1 MDFLKYHKNL
11 TYHAAL
17 IRFALPARK
26 GRVIYEAAMKRI
38 LSFLFALLVSLPVTE
53 TALAQS
59 VVKTDNVRA
68 ELISE
73 VSTIKAGEPF
83 WVALRQTIKPHWHTY
98 WKNPGD
104 SGLPTEINWT
114 LPAGAKADP
123 IVWPTPSLIDVG
135 GIVNYGFHDD
145 ILLLAKV
152 TPPATL
158 PSSASGTFHLAADAN
173 WLVCNDVCIPEEGKF
188 AIDLPVG
195 PAATPAD
202 GATRALFD
210 KARRDVPLASPWP
223 AHYGVAKAGDP
234 TVVIDAKGLKADT
247 ISDVYF
253 FPSDWGGVANMTK
266 QSAVVTA
273 DGIRIPLKKGEAET
287 KGGPPP
293 QFTGILVLNEK
304 TGDGTQ
310 RQAFDVA
317 AKLDPA
323 FVPGASMQ
331 VSASNE
337 ETLSFA
343 EALFFALLGGM
354 ILNLMPCVFPVL
366 AMKAAAFARL
376 AGHERAEMRR
386 DGLAYTLGVL
396 VSFGA
401 MAAAILAIRGT
412 VGEVSWGFQFQS
424 PIFSLLVAYLFFVVG
439 LNLSGVFEISGGFT
453 GQLAGVGQGLASK
466 GGVTGAF
473 FTGVLAVVVA
483 TPCTAPFM
491 AAALGFALS
500 QPAPQTV
507 AVLLAM
513 GLGLAIPYLALSM
526 TPALQR
532 LMPRPGA
539 WMDRLRQFLAF
550 PMYASAVWMIWVL
563 TQQTGADGVLYA
575 LGGMILI
582 AFAIWL
588 LRLRGDGG
596 GGVASPATWVRR
608 GVAALALLLALA
620 TVIKI
625 EDSPATAASASGG
638 EQGNRTTGVSFE
650 GWERFSRARMM
661 QAVAEKK
668 PVFVDFS
675 AAWCITCLVNE
686 RVALETAGARK
697 AFEETGTVKLKGDWT
712 NRDPEITALLK
723 ELGRA
728 GVPLYLYWAPGADKP
743 VILGQ
748 VLTEASVVAQLTAK

>member
-1 MDFLKYHKNL
+1 MDFLKDRRSLAYHG
-11 TYHAAL
+11 AL
-17 IRFALPARK
+17 IRFALPARM
-26 GRVIYEAAMKRI
+26 GRVIYEAVMTRI
-38 LSFLFALLVSLPVTE
+38 LSFLFALLVALP
-53 TALAQS
+53 AFAQS

-73 VSTIKAGEPF
+73 VSAVKAGEPF

-104 SGLPTEINWT
+104 SGLPTEIAWA
-114 LPAGAKADP
+114 LPPGAKADP
-123 IVWPTPSLIDVG
+123 IVWPTPTMIDVQ
-135 GIVNYGFHDD
+135 GIVNYGFHDEAM
-145 ILLLAKV
+145 LLVKV
-152 TPPATL
+152 TPAAD
-158 PSSASGTFHLAADAN
+158 ASGTFHLAADAN
-173 WLVCNDVCIPEEGKF
+173 WLVCSDVCIPEEGKF
-188 AIDLPVG
+188 ALDIPVG
-195 PAATPAD
+195 PTATPAD
-202 GATRALFD
+202 AATRALFD
-210 KARRDVPLASPWP
+210 RARRDVPMESPWP
-223 AHYGVAKAGDP
+223 ARYGVAKSGDP
-234 TVVIDAKGLKADT
+234 TLVIDAKGLKPDT

-253 FPSDWGGVANMTK
+253 FPADWAGVANMTR
-266 QSAVVTA
+266 QNAVVTA
-273 DGIRIPLKKGEAET
+273 DGIRIPLKKGDAQT
-287 KGGPPP
+287 KGAPPA
-293 QFTGILVLNEK
+293 QATGTLVLTEK
-304 TGDGTQ
+304 TSDGPQ
-310 RQAFDVA
+310 RQAFDIV

-323 FVPGASMQ
+323 FVPGAALQ

-337 ETLSFA
+337 EQLSFV
-343 EALFFALLGGM
+343 EALLFALVGGL

-376 AGHERAEMRR
+376 AGHARAEMRR
-386 DGLAYTLGVL
+386 DGIAYTAGVL

-401 MAAAILAIRGT
+401 MAAAILAIRSTLGD
-412 VGEVSWGFQFQS
+412 VSWGFQFQS

-439 LNLSGVFEISGGFT
+439 LNLSGVFEIAGGFT
-453 GQLAGVGQGLASK
+453 GMGQGLASK
-466 GGVTGAF
+466 SGVTGAF
-473 FTGVLAVVVA
+473 FTGVLAVIVA

-513 GLGLAIPYLALSM
+513 GLGLALPYLALSM

-550 PMYASAVWMIWVL
+550 RMYASAVWMIWVL

-582 AFAIWL
+582 TFAIWL
-588 LRLRGDGG
+588 LRIGG
-596 GGVASPATWVRR
+596 PASVGTGVRR
-608 GVAALALLLALA
+608 GVAAAAVLLALA
-620 TVIKI
+620 AVIKI
-625 EDSPATAASASGG
+625 EDSPATAAASSGG
-638 EQGNRTTGVSFE
+638 PSTGVSFE

-661 QAVAEKK
+661 EAVAAKK

-686 RVALETAGARK
+686 RVALETAGAKK
-697 AFEETGTVKLKGDWT
+697 AFEQTGTVKLKGDWT

-743 VILGQ
+743 VILPQ
-748 VLTEASVVAQLTAK
+748 VLTEASIVAQLTTK